1 VTTHEGAGATAPT
14 QDSTQ
19 DSTQG
24 GTRDGG
30 TTPDPAGAPPWRR
43 YVAVG
48 DSFTEGLWDTPHGE
62 DGPVRGWADVLA
74 GLLSERRRAAGAE
87 PLQYANLAIRGRL
100 LRPIVVDQVPE
111 ALALGPDLVSLVGG
125 GNDILR
131 PTADP
136 DRLAHGL
143 EQAVA
148 RIRATGADVLLAT
161 GFDASGSP
169 IVSTTRPRVGVYNAH
184 IWSIARRH
192 GAHVLDLW
200 GMRHLHDIR
209 MWAPDRIHLT
219 TEAHA
224 RVAQGALVALG
235 LAPDDPDWDS
245 PLAPM
250 PRPSRAEQ
258 ARQDARWLRLYAYP
272 WATRRL
278 RGTSSG
284 DARRAK
290 LPTLTEL

>member
-1 VTTHEGAGATAPT
+1 MTTHEGAGATAPT
-14 QDSTQ
+14 QASTPT
-19 DSTQG
+19 DP
-24 GTRDGG
+24 
-30 TTPDPAGAPPWRR
+30 TTAPPWRR

-48 DSFTEGLWDTPHGE
+48 DSFTEGLWDAPHGE

-87 PLQYANLAIRGRL
+87 PLRYANLAVRGRL
-100 LRPIVVDQVPE
+100 LRPIVADQVPE
-111 ALALGPDLVSLVGG
+111 ALAMEPDLVSLVGG

-219 TEAHA
+219 SEAHA

-235 LAPDDPDWDS
+235 LVPDDPDWDS
-245 PLAPM
+245 PLAPA
-250 PRPSRAEQ
+250 PRPSRAVQ
-258 ARQDARWLRLYAYP
+258 ARQDAQWLRLYAYP

-284 DARRAK
+284 DTRQPK
-290 LPTLTEL
+290 LPTLTEV